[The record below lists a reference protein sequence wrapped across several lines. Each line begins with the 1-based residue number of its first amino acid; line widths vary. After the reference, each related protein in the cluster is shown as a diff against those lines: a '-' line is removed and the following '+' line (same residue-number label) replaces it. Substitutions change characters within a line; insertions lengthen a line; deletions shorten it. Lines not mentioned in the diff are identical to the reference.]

1 MASSVPLKVQ
11 VEVDFHPANV
21 DVRHN
26 MTNHR
31 PTDAEIAQIEE
42 LRERF
47 IRVGEDVQAA
57 CPPSPERSTAL
68 TKLEEALM
76 WAVASIARNTTNEES

>member
-1 MASSVPLKVQ
+1 MATAPTIEVKLDLVPP
-11 VEVDFHPANV
+11 DI

-31 PTDAEIAQIEE
+31 PTPAEIGVIEAI
-42 LRERF
+42 RERF
-47 IRVGEDVQAA
+47 ISLGNTVQTN

-76 WAVASIARNTTNEES
+76 WAVASIARNTTNEEN